1 MAHLYLF
8 YRMKPLLFIIT
19 ALISAQAFCQSADFI
34 LLKKHNRTIGSY
46 YKGNDIAFTNPQ
58 GSYIEALITDIK
70 NDTLFLRQF
79 IIRQVPTTLSVYM
92 LDTVAS
98 YRYQYNYKEIKAI
111 GRAGGK
117 FNVSGSAAALM
128 GGGALLT
135 VASGV
140 VYLADRNKFSPQLM
154 VGAMALGG
162 IGYLM
167 AKLTGKGMVIGKKY
181 SLVYVEVSNN
191 KKP

>member
-1 MAHLYLF
+1 
-8 YRMKPLLFIIT
+8 MKPLLFIIIVFICQH
-19 ALISAQAFCQSADFI
+19 ALGQQGDFI
-34 LLKKHNRTIGSY
+34 LLKKNDRTIGSY
-46 YKGNDIAFTNPQ
+46 YKGNNIAFTNPQ
-58 GSYIEALITDIK
+58 GSYIEAEITDIK
-70 NDTLFLRQF
+70 TDTLFLRQF
-79 IIRQVPTTLSVYM
+79 VIRQIPTTLGVYV

-98 YRYQYNYKEIKAI
+98 YRYQYRYNEIKAI

-140 VYLADRNKFSPQLM
+140 VYLADRNKFSPRLM
-154 VGAMALGG
+154 FGAMGLAG
-162 IGYLM
+162 IGYAM
-167 AKLTGKGMVIGKKY
+167 AKLTGKGMIIGKKY

>member
-1 MAHLYLF
+1 
-8 YRMKPLLFIIT
+8 MKVLLFFVAFFIT
-19 ALISAQAFCQSADFI
+19 RQAVAQRGDFV
-34 LLKKHNRTIGSY
+34 LFKKNNRTISSY
-46 YKGNDIAFTNPQ
+46 YAGNNIAFTNPQ
-58 GSYIEALITDIK
+58 GSYIEASITDIK
-70 NDTLFLRQF
+70 NDTLYLRQF
-79 IIRQVPTTLSVYM
+79 IVRQIPTTLGVYV

-98 YRYQYNYKEIKAI
+98 YRYQYHYNEIKAI

-117 FNVSGSAAALM
+117 FNASGSAATLM

-154 VGAMALGG
+154 FGAMGLAG
-162 IGYLM
+162 IGYAM
-167 AKLTGKGMVIGKKY
+167 ARLTGKGMIIGKKY

>member
-1 MAHLYLF
+1 
-8 YRMKPLLFIIT
+8 MKALLLIISFFIG
-19 ALISAQAFCQSADFI
+19 QQVFCQRADFI

-46 YKGNDIAFTNPQ
+46 YTGNNIAFTNPQ
-58 GSYIEALITDIK
+58 GSYIEALITNIK

-79 IIRQVPTTLSVYM
+79 IVQQIPTNLGVYV
-92 LDTVAS
+92 LDTVVS

-135 VASGV
+135 AASGV

-154 VGAMALGG
+154 FGAIALGG
-162 IGYLM
+162 IGYAM
-167 AKLTGKGMVIGKKY
+167 AKLTGKGMIIGKKY
-181 SLVYVEVSNN
+181 SLVYVEVSNS
-191 KKP
+191 KKL

>member
-1 MAHLYLF
+1 MKALF
-8 YRMKPLLFIIT
+8 LIISFFI
-19 ALISAQAFCQSADFI
+19 ARQVFCQQADFI
-34 LLKKHNRTIGSY
+34 LLKKKNRTIGSY
-46 YKGNDIAFTNPQ
+46 YTGNNIALTNAQ
-58 GSYIEALITDIK
+58 GSYIEALITNIK
-70 NDTLFLRQF
+70 NDTLFLKQS
-79 IIRQVPTTLSVYM
+79 IIRQIPTNLGVYV

-140 VYLADRNKFSPQLM
+140 VYLADRNKFSPQLL
-154 VGAMALGG
+154 VGSMALGG
-162 IGYLM
+162 IGYAM
-167 AKLTGKGMVIGKKY
+167 AKLTGKGMIIGKKY